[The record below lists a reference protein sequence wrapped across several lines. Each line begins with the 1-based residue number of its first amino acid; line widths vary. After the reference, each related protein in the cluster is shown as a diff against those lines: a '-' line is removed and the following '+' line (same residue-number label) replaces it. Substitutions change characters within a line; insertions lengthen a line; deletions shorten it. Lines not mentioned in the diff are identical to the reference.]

1 MGERDR
7 PPIGVFTPTP
17 VESTNIIGRMEKLD
31 RLLTRVGDRVEELP
45 AIKQEVEHTAKQVV
59 ALDTK
64 LEYVRERIGK
74 AEDKIEQG
82 HQCKRTSTIEQL
94 KAVQVGTSARLE
106 AEGRQSVKTL
116 QMVHTVTED
125 HQELEN
131 DVKQLNAARG
141 KARADWVKSSLG
153 IGFSLLMA
161 VGSGIWFVS
170 KLEARVERNETTQ
183 REQTARIHKK
193 LEEFPTR
200 VEQQDLRSEV
210 RQLRVALE
218 RQPPARYDDISAL
231 CQGKTAAKRRMVR
244 RQLQQLGLNVPGVC
258 REE

>member
-1 MGERDR
+1 M
-7 PPIGVFTPTP
+7 FTPTP
-17 VESTNIIGRMEKLD
+17 VDATNLIGKMEKLD

-45 AIKQEVEHTAKQVV
+45 AIKAEVEQTSKQVV

-64 LEYVRERIGK
+64 LEFVRERIGK

-82 HQCKRTSTIEQL
+82 HQCQKTSTIEQL
-94 KAVQVGTSARLE
+94 KIAQSDTSARLE

-125 HQELEN
+125 HHTLEN
-131 DVKQLNAARG
+131 DVKQLNEERS
-141 KARADWVKSSLG
+141 KARNEWVRSMLG
-153 IGFSLLMA
+153 VAFSLLMA
-161 VGSGIWFVS
+161 VGSGIWFIS
-170 KLEARVERNETTQ
+170 SLEGRVERTEATQ
-183 REQTARIHKK
+183 REQAASINRK
-193 LEEFPTR
+193 LGEFPTK
-200 VEQQDLRSEV
+200 VDQQALRSEV

-231 CQGKTAAKRRMVR
+231 CQGKTAARRRVIG
-244 RQLQQLGLNVPGVC
+244 RQLLQLGLDVPDAC